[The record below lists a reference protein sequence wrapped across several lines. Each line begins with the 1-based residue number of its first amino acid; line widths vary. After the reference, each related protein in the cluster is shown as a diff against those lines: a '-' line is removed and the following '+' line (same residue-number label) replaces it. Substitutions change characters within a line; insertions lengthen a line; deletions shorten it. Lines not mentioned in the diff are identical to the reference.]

1 MIKLQLI
8 MESCVEMVAVLL
20 FLLIQII
27 SIRVC
32 YQYAQFVIRVSFASL
47 HIDHRN
53 PEKRTATPEPVPNRG
68 IF

>member
-1 MIKLQLI
+1 

-32 YQYAQFVIRVSFASL
+32 YQYAQFVIWVCFASL

-53 PEKRTATPEPVPNRG
+53 PEKQAATPEPVPNRG